1 MHLVRHSQ
9 HKREINLSKM
19 LLHHC
24 NLDNRSLEVITTT
37 SLRYSFDYHLNE
49 ANLVAMDSNKSDT
62 YSRAL
67 KIFTASV
74 IKPDHDLRRLASD
87 YHCYE
92 ELMEIRFHCLT
103 YLQSLKE
110 IHEIDFPDESDE
122 LETEKIRHE
131 KAAAMTS
138 Q

>member
-1 MHLVRHSQ
+1 
-9 HKREINLSKM
+9 M
-19 LLHHC
+19 LLNRC
-24 NLDNRSLEVITTT
+24 NLDNRSLEVIATT
-37 SLRYSFDYHLNE
+37 SLGFSFDYHLNE
-49 ANLVAMDSNKSDT
+49 VNLVAMDSSKSDA

-67 KIFTASV
+67 QLFTVSV

-87 YHCYE
+87 CHCYE

-138 Q
+138 KEFK

>member
-1 MHLVRHSQ
+1 MNSH
-9 HKREINLSKM
+9 E
-19 LLHHC
+19 
-24 NLDNRSLEVITTT
+24 LD
-37 SLRYSFDYHLNE
+37 
-49 ANLVAMDSNKSDT
+49 A

-67 KIFTASV
+67 KLFTASV
-74 IKPDHDLRRLASD
+74 IKPDHNLRRLASD

-110 IHEIDFPDESDE
+110 IHQIDLPDESDE
-122 LETEKIRHE
+122 LEADKIALE
-131 KAAAMTS
+131 KAAAAGYLLIS

>member
-1 MHLVRHSQ
+1 MNS
-9 HKREINLSKM
+9 RE
-19 LLHHC
+19 
-24 NLDNRSLEVITTT
+24 
-37 SLRYSFDYHLNE
+37 
-49 ANLVAMDSNKSDT
+49 SDA

-67 KIFTASV
+67 KLFAASV

-92 ELMEIRFHCLT
+92 ELMEIRYHCLT

-110 IHEIDFPDESDE
+110 IHSIDSPDDSDD
-122 LETEKIRHE
+122 LEAEKIGLE
-131 KAAAMTS
+131 KAAASGDLLLS

>member
-1 MHLVRHSQ
+1 MNSHES
-9 HKREINLSKM
+9 
-19 LLHHC
+19 
-24 NLDNRSLEVITTT
+24 
-37 SLRYSFDYHLNE
+37 E
-49 ANLVAMDSNKSDT
+49 A

-67 KIFTASV
+67 KLFTASV
-74 IKPDHDLRRLASD
+74 IKPDHDLRRLASE

-110 IHEIDFPDESDE
+110 IHEIDSPDESDE
-122 LETEKIRHE
+122 LEAEKIVFE
-131 KAAAMTS
+131 KAAAAGDFLIR

>member
-1 MHLVRHSQ
+1 MALDLSLMQ
-9 HKREINLSKM
+9 INL
-19 LLHHC
+19 L
-24 NLDNRSLEVITTT
+24 
-37 SLRYSFDYHLNE
+37 
-49 ANLVAMDSNKSDT
+49 AMNPHESDA

-67 KIFTASV
+67 KLFTTSV

-87 YHCYE
+87 CHCYE

-110 IHEIDFPDESDE
+110 VHEIDSPDESDE
-122 LETEKIRHE
+122 LEAEKIVFE
-131 KAAAMTS
+131 KAAAAGDFLIR